1 MIHLTSDPALRRE
14 TLLKLCDFKTAEGR
28 RFAIQRSQGLDL
40 MAPFRREDL
49 YLNAEGDYCCD
60 RYDVNQFFGV
70 KSLHQVYEALRFYV
84 FNLEINIT
92 EKLGHVT
99 LREDYDVV
107 ANRITHQR
115 IVSRDDNNVGHE
127 MNVAMFMQF
136 EERESEGDDGSY
148 GVVTTDYIDQD
159 DLYPYQPEVN
169 MRKDLVAT
177 VLLTAHRRKKPKQR
191 RNTVDDLLDG
201 AEAEQEEK
209 EELVVVMRR
218 VIFVKLRRT
227 ELEISDSV
235 LQDVRES
242 VARWNDV
249 TVKSM
254 REQLTPHSVGGI
266 HTDI

>member
-1 MIHLTSDPALRRE
+1 MLRRE
-14 TLLKLCDFKTAEGR
+14 TLLGLCDLKTTEGR

-49 YLNAEGDYCCD
+49 YLNPEGDYCCD

-70 KSLHQVYEALRFYV
+70 QSLHQVYEALRFYV

-136 EERESEGDDGSY
+136 DERESEGDDGSY
-148 GVVTTDYIDQD
+148 GVVTTDYIDED

-177 VLLTAHRRKKPKQR
+177 VLLTAHRRKRLKQR
-191 RNTVDDLLDG
+191 RNTVDDLFD
-201 AEAEQEEK
+201 ATDDAEQDD
-209 EELVVVMRR
+209 ELVVVMRR
-218 VIFVKLRRT
+218 AIFVKLRRT
-227 ELEISDSV
+227 ELEINDSV

-254 REQLTPHSVGGI
+254 REQLTPHSVGGLN
-266 HTDI
+266 TDII